1 MKKLLLILILTLN
14 FQTLAMADSIN
25 EFEIEGISLGDS
37 ALNYFNVST
46 IKKNTFDYYKDKSFI
61 AVQNDKLPFFKT
73 YDFFDFRYRAGDKKY
88 FMQSISGIID
98 FKNKDFSECLQLK
111 EKIVDEIKLIIP
123 SMNIEEF
130 DKTPSRGTKGYYYQT
145 SFFSDEGN
153 ISIIC
158 YDYLEEDNYLAVS
171 ISNKNYENF
180 ITNNPYE

>member
-1 MKKLLLILILTLN
+1 MLSVQSFTRADDIKD
-14 FQTLAMADSIN
+14 FQ
-25 EFEIEGISLGDS
+25 IEGISLGDS
-37 ALNYFNVST
+37 ALNYFKVST

-73 YDFFDFRYRAGDKKY
+73 YDFFDFRYRTGDKKY

-98 FKNKDFSECLQLK
+98 FKNKDFSDCLQLK
-111 EKIVDEIKLIIP
+111 EKIVNEIKLIIP
-123 SMNIEEF
+123 SMTIQEF

-158 YDYLEEDNYLAVS
+158 YDYLEADNYLAVS

-180 ITNNPYE
+180 ILNNPYN